1 MHHKTLN
8 KRNEEEEEEEKT
20 TKISY
25 FYNSENEL
33 SSRSPALV
41 LNRVLKCIFL

>member
-8 KRNEEEEEEEKT
+8 KRNEKKT

-33 SSRSPALV
+33 SSSSRSPALV